1 MRRAWTNPCWKSAAD
16 DRERAVQIFANGATH
31 RENERL
37 HVVGNFICADGRRMQ
52 AAASL
57 FRSGA
62 LGEVISEVSGM
73 SMGRAIPHGA
83 RIRIAPSAVP
93 CRRGTVIAFV
103 AAGRT
108 VVHRIRWQ
116 RRWGRGRHFVIT
128 QGDGM
133 VLPDMPVERTAILG
147 PVLAVDTGGEWRPV
161 EAPPF
166 RPRRERALSIVVFA
180 AGAMLLEIHPPL
192 AHSLLRALNAAE
204 RRHAWTRALLY

>member
-1 MRRAWTNPCWKSAAD
+1 
-16 DRERAVQIFANGATH
+16 VQIPSNAAISP
-31 RENERL
+31 ENERL
-37 HVVGNFICADGRRMQ
+37 HAVGNFICADGRRMQ

-57 FRSGA
+57 FRSSA
-62 LGEVISEVSGM
+62 LGEVVSEVSGT
-73 SMGRAIPHGA
+73 SMGSAIPHGA
-83 RIRIAPSAVP
+83 RIRIAPGTAS

-116 RRWGRGRHFVIT
+116 RRWGLGRRFVIT

-133 VLPDMPVERTAILG
+133 LLPDMPVERAAILG
-147 PVLAVDTGGEWRPV
+147 PVLAVDARGAWRPID
-161 EAPPF
+161 APPI
-166 RPRRERALSIVVFA
+166 RPRRERALSFLVFA

-192 AHSLLRALNAAE
+192 ARSLLRALNAAE

>member
-1 MRRAWTNPCWKSAAD
+1 VKIVSNAAT
-16 DRERAVQIFANGATH
+16 GP
-31 RENERL
+31 ENERL
-37 HVVGNFICADGRRMQ
+37 HAVGDFICADGRRMQ

-62 LGEVISEVSGM
+62 LGAVISEVSGM
-73 SMGRAIPHGA
+73 SMGSAIPHGA
-83 RIRIAPSAVP
+83 RIRIAPSTVP
-93 CRRGTVIAFV
+93 CRRGTVVAFV

-133 VLPDMPVERTAILG
+133 LLPDMPVERMAILG
-147 PVLAVDTGGEWRPV
+147 PVLAVNTSGAWRSVDTPLV
-161 EAPPF
+161 
-166 RPRRERALSIVVFA
+166 RPRRERALSLLVFA
-180 AGAMLLEIHPPL
+180 VGAMLLEIHPPL
-192 AHSLLRALNAAE
+192 ARSLLRALNTAE

>member
-1 MRRAWTNPCWKSAAD
+1 
-16 DRERAVQIFANGATH
+16 
-31 RENERL
+31 
-37 HVVGNFICADGRRMQ
+37 MQ

-62 LGEVISEVSGM
+62 LGVVISEVSGM
-73 SMGRAIPHGA
+73 SMGSAIPHGA
-83 RIRIAPSAVP
+83 RIRIAPGAIP
-93 CRRGTVIAFV
+93 YRPGTVVAFV

-116 RRWGRGRHFVIT
+116 RRWGRGRDLVIT

-133 VLPDMPVERTAILG
+133 LLPDMPVERTAILG
-147 PVLAVDTGGEWRPV
+147 PVLAVNTSDAWRSIDTPRV
-161 EAPPF
+161 
-166 RPRRERALSIVVFA
+166 RPRRERVLSLLVFA

-192 AHSLLRALNAAE
+192 ARSLLRALNAAE